1 MNFTGVFDEDAQ
13 RATSSSA
20 EQINTEEVLQ
30 NLKSINLSFNTVII
44 ILIAIILNLYY
55 IYRTRVD
62 LLDVINRTKCGANLP
77 NVSKLPEFANTL
89 FLYSTAVFL
98 MINYNDYI
106 KKTMISPNKRDEV
119 AIEKSYNTFFSSILA
134 YIATVISRRNFDI
147 DNI

>member
-1 MNFTGVFDEDAQ
+1 MNFTGVFDEDTQ
-13 RATSSSA
+13 KSTNSSGG
-20 EQINTEEVLQ
+20 QINTKELLE
-30 NLKSINLSFNTVII
+30 NLKSINLSFDTVII

-55 IYRTRVD
+55 IYRTRID
-62 LLDVINRTKCGANLP
+62 LLDVINSTECGANLP

-106 KKTMISPNKRDEV
+106 KKTMISPNKRDVV
-119 AIEKSYNTFFSSILA
+119 AIEKSYNTFFASILA

-147 DNI
+147 DNN